1 MNLSVDDAKTVATFI
16 SAIVIPFA
24 VIWLQKLEWSAQ
36 AKFAL
41 AVVLSLVAGALTAY
55 IADQTVFSG
64 SLINTASVIFTAAQV
79 VYYGAFRALGLE
91 KVLFPQE
98 ALVNAA
104 KEQVTQEVKD
114 VSKEQAQAI
123 LDVNAP
129 PKLEVSA
136 SVVNAPGDVQ

>member
-1 MNLSVDDAKTVATFI
+1 MSVEDAKTLSTVI
-16 SAIVIPFA
+16 SAVVIPFA

-55 IADQTVFSG
+55 VTNQAVFTG
-64 SLINTASVIFTAAQV
+64 SLIQTVSVIFTSAQV
-79 VYYGAFRALGLE
+79 VYYGAFRVLGLE

-98 ALVNAA
+98 ALVNQA
-104 KEQVTQEVKD
+104 KEQVTQEVKN
-114 VSKEQAQAI
+114 VSRQDAQDI
-123 LDVNAP
+123 LDPNTP

-136 SVVNAPGDVQ
+136 DVVNTSG